1 MNIETKYKIGEKVW
15 VVYKSNGEV
24 NVYSDI
30 IESYTISEDGVTV
43 WLKDSSCVEFLE
55 ESLILYDDTEA
66 LLEKIKEL
74 DDNES
79 KDVDN

>member
-24 NVYSDI
+24 SVYSDI

-43 WLKDSSCVEFLE
+43 WLKDSSCVEF
-55 ESLILYDDTEA
+55 
-66 LLEKIKEL
+66 
-74 DDNES
+74 
-79 KDVDN
+79 